1 MNEQEKTPFLD
12 ALKKYVSENV
22 SPFDVPGHHMGNV
35 DNDFKSYVGQM
46 LYTVDVNAPRGLD
59 NLNHPSGVLAQA
71 QDLMAKA
78 YHADEAFFLINGT
91 SSGNIAM
98 ILATVSTGEK
108 IILPRNC
115 HKSVIN
121 ALILSGAIPVFI
133 MPQFDHNLEI
143 ANQPTYEDYEKA
155 ILENPDAKAIFVINP
170 TYFGACQ
177 DIKKLCD
184 LAHEHNMVALADE
197 AHGAH
202 FGFYEN
208 LPMSAMQAGF
218 DVSASSIHK
227 TAGALTQASV
237 LLRKGNR
244 VNHYEIFK
252 ALATINSTSPSTI
265 LMASLD
271 SARKYMAINGHDA
284 EKKACE
290 IAKYTREE
298 INKIPGFKARGKE
311 YFMTKGAHDYDST
324 KVVIELEDVDINGF
338 DIYNI
343 LKDDYEVQMELAE
356 QYVLLAII
364 AIGTKKEHVDHL
376 INALKDI
383 SLKHYRKHDGY
394 PQYHYDEPYTHA
406 VMSPRDAYQAPLKKV
421 SIDECIGLIS
431 KESIM
436 AYPPGIPLIIPGEVF
451 TKSIIERIEFYK
463 QTGAT
468 VLMDF
473 DDGMVS
479 TVDYQKLI
487 NERGKFDGHI
497 E

>member
-1 MNEQEKTPFLD
+1 MNDQEKTPFLD

-59 NLNHPSGVLAQA
+59 NLNHPRGVLAEA

-98 ILATVSTGEK
+98 ILATVHTGEK

-121 ALILSGAIPVFI
+121 ALIISGAIPVFI
-133 MPQFDHNLEI
+133 MPQFDNNLEI
-143 ANQPTYEDYEKA
+143 ANQPTYEDYERA
-155 ILENPDAKAIFVINP
+155 ILENPDARAIFVINP
-170 TYFGACQ
+170 SYFGACQ

-184 LAHEHNMVALADE
+184 LAHEHDMLCLADE

-202 FGFYEN
+202 FGFYED
-208 LPMSAMQAGF
+208 LPMSAMDAGC
-218 DVSASSIHK
+218 DMSASSIHK

-244 VNHYEIFK
+244 VSHYEVFK
-252 ALATINSTSPSTI
+252 ALATINTTSPSTI

-271 SARKYMAINGHDA
+271 SARKYMAINGREA

-290 IAKYTREE
+290 IAKYAREE
-298 INKIPGFKARGKE
+298 INKIPGFKARGRE
-311 YFMTKGAHDYDST
+311 YFKVQGAYNYDST
-324 KVVIELEDVDINGF
+324 KVVIELENVDINGF
-338 DIYNI
+338 DAYNI
-343 LKDDYEVQMELAE
+343 LKDDYDVQMELAE

-376 INALKDI
+376 IEALKDI
-383 SLKHYRKHDGY
+383 SKKHYRLNTGY
-394 PQYHYDEPYTHA
+394 PQYHYEEPYTHA

-421 SIDECIGLIS
+421 DISECIGLIS

-451 TKSIIERIEFYK
+451 TQSIIDRIEFYK
-463 QTGAT
+463 HTGAT

-473 DDGMVS
+473 DDGTVS

-487 NERGKFDGHI
+487 NERGGFDGKI